1 MPLESR
7 LSCTVENN
15 AKPTRTPKPFSGWAL
30 ELAVSLDRESPGLLA
45 ASFRFGRQR
54 RQATFLVLGLA
65 EILGLDAVAEH
76 LRSAI
81 GVSEFTKSSSAAV
94 LAGAVLRLR
103 RPRDLVRA
111 VLAGPPVGLLG
122 SLTRFGHDPI
132 GEPRSY
138 YELARM
144 HLSRDP
150 ADRRR
155 VKVLGQISGNLVGA
169 QIEIVSALDPVLL
182 HPALVGCLTELRQV
196 QELHSALL
204 YIQKRCSGATDD
216 AIRANLKRLK
226 PGGHRADLVKFWAA
240 RFDRPPVELDLR
252 GDPSLIVLD
261 SPAALAD
268 AGRRYKNCLAARI
281 NEVFL
286 GAFVYVE
293 VRSDRCG
300 GPGTIAELRHTDRG
314 FVLEGLY
321 AADNRRVPSDRAQIA
336 REKLAACGV
345 ALLSHPPG
353 ERESVVAAAR
363 LLNEHALA
371 EPDNYVG
378 WGNEIVEV
386 AAGLRQVLD
395 EAA

>member
-1 MPLESR
+1 MDLSQPLVIKTNRRTAESY
-7 LSCTVENN
+7 
-15 AKPTRTPKPFSGWAL
+15 SGWAL
-30 ELAVSLDRESPGLLA
+30 NFTIKLDGACPGLLA
-45 ASFRFGRQR
+45 ASFCFGSQR
-54 RQATFLVLGLA
+54 RQALFLVLALA
-65 EILGLDAVAEH
+65 EILGTDEVADH
-76 LRSAI
+76 LRSAEGMTKFSGTASITII
-81 GVSEFTKSSSAAV
+81 GEAI
-94 LAGAVLRLR
+94 LRLR

-122 SLTRFGHDPI
+122 TLARLGDDPI
-132 GEPRSY
+132 GEPRTY
-138 YELARM
+138 HELARL

-155 VKVLGQISGNLVGA
+155 MKVLGQIGGELIGT

-196 QELHSALL
+196 QQLQSAMR
-204 YIQKRCSGATDD
+204 YIRERCSGATDD
-216 AIRANLKRLK
+216 AIRASLKRLK
-226 PGGHRADLVKFWAA
+226 PGSHRADLVKFWAA

-252 GDPSLIVLD
+252 GDPTLIVLD
-261 SPAALAD
+261 SPAKLAE
-268 AGRRYKNCLAARI
+268 AGRRYENCLAARI

-286 GAFVYVE
+286 GAFLYVE
-293 VRSDRCG
+293 VRSGRCG
-300 GPGTIAELRHTDRG
+300 EPGTIAELRHTDRG

-321 AADNRRVPSDRAQIA
+321 AADNRRVPTDRAQIA

-345 ALLSHPPG
+345 ALLAHAPG
-353 ERESVVAAAR
+353 AREPVIAAAR

-378 WGNEIVEV
+378 WGNEVVE
-386 AAGLRQVLD
+386 ATEGLQQILR

>member
-1 MPLESR
+1 MHNHSLAINTSDRPR
-7 LSCTVENN
+7 VR
-15 AKPTRTPKPFSGWAL
+15 APTPFSGWAL
-30 ELAVSLDRESPGLLA
+30 EITASLDRESPGLLA
-45 ASFRFGRQR
+45 ASFCFGRQR

-65 EILGLDAVAEH
+65 KILGLDAVAEH
-76 LRSAI
+76 LRSAN
-81 GVSEFTKSSSAAV
+81 GMSEFTSSSSATV
-94 LAGAVLRLR
+94 LAEAVLRLR

-111 VLAGPPVGLLG
+111 VLTGPPVGLLG
-122 SLTRFGHDPI
+122 TLARLGDDPI
-132 GEPRSY
+132 GEPQTY
-138 YELARM
+138 YELARL

-155 VKVLGQISGNLVGA
+155 AKVLGQISGNLVGA

-182 HPALVGCLTELRQV
+182 DPALVGCLTELRQV
-196 QELHSALL
+196 QELHYAMT
-204 YIQKRCSGATDD
+204 YIRKRCSGATED
-216 AIRANLKRLK
+216 AVRASLKRLM

-240 RFDRPPVELDLR
+240 RFDRPPVKLDLR
-252 GDPSLIVLD
+252 DDPALIVLD
-261 SPAALAD
+261 SPAKLAD

-293 VRSDRCG
+293 VRSDCCG
-300 GPGTIAELRHTDRG
+300 EPGIIAELRHTDRG

-321 AADNRRVPSDRAQIA
+321 AADNRRVPTVRAQIV
-336 REKLAACGV
+336 RKKLAACGV
-345 ALLSHPPG
+345 ALLAHAPG
-353 ERESVVAAAR
+353 EREPVIAAAR

-378 WGNEIVEV
+378 WGDEVVE
-386 AAGLRQVLD
+386 ATEGLQQILR

>member
-1 MPLESR
+1 MD
-7 LSCTVENN
+7 LSSTLVIKTNRRP
-15 AKPTRTPKPFSGWAL
+15 AASYSGWAL
-30 ELAVSLDRESPGLLA
+30 ELAISLDSACPGLLA
-45 ASFRFGRQR
+45 ESFRFGRQR
-54 RQATFLVLGLA
+54 RQALFLVLALA

-76 LRSAI
+76 LRSAN
-81 GVSEFTKSSSAAV
+81 GMSEFTSSSSATV
-94 LAGAVLRLR
+94 LAEAVLRLR

-111 VLAGPPVGLLG
+111 VLTGPPVGLLG
-122 SLTRFGHDPI
+122 TLARLGDDPI
-132 GEPRSY
+132 GEPRTY
-138 YELARM
+138 YELARL

-155 VKVLGQISGNLVGA
+155 AKVLGQISGNLVGA
-169 QIEIVSALDPVLL
+169 QIGIVSALDSVLL

-196 QELHSALL
+196 QELHYAMT
-204 YIQKRCSGATDD
+204 YIRKRCSGATDD
-216 AIRANLKRLK
+216 AVRASLKRLM

-240 RFDRPPVELDLR
+240 RFDRPPVKLDLR
-252 GDPSLIVLD
+252 GDPALIVLD
-261 SPAALAD
+261 SPAKLAE

-293 VRSDRCG
+293 IKSGCG
-300 GPGTIAELRHTDRG
+300 GKPGTIAELRHTDRG
-314 FVLEGLY
+314 FILEGLY
-321 AADNRRVPSDRAQIA
+321 GADNRRVPTDRAQIA

-345 ALLSHPPG
+345 ALLAHAPG
-353 ERESVVAAAR
+353 EREPVIAAAR

-378 WGNEIVEV
+378 WGNEVVEV
-386 AAGLRQVLD
+386 AEGLRQTLD